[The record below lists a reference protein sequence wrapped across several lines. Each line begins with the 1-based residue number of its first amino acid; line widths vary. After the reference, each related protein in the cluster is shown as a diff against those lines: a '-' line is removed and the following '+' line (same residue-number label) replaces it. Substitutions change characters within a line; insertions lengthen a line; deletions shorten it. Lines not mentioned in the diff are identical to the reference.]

1 MKLSDLKGYKIDF
14 AANTLTMNYKFA
26 AAAKQYG
33 SAEYNLIKQIQADF
47 PTINIITKAGRNITT
62 PRPTKRMKYVNMEKY
77 IRAYENAD
85 ELLKMFETVKKMSAP
100 LKSPYKYVHDWFVM
114 QFPDYKETPKLMEA
128 KLHIIPIAAPRRDNY
143 EKKDDAAA

>member
-1 MKLSDLKGYKIDF
+1 MKASNLKGYKIDF

-47 PTINIITKAGRNITT
+47 PTISIITRVGRNITT
-62 PRPTKRMKYVNMEKY
+62 PRPTKRMTYSNMEKY
-77 IRAYENAD
+77 INAYENAD
-85 ELLKMFETVKKMSAP
+85 ELLNMFEMVKKMSAP

-114 QFPDYKETPKLMEA
+114 QFPNYKEAPKLMET
-128 KLHIIPIAAPRRDNY
+128 KLHIIPIAAPNLNNY
-143 EKKDDAAA
+143 EMKDDTAA